1 MKIGIIGCGN
11 MGSAFATRLTSANEL
26 LLYDNCIEKPKNLAS
41 QGIGRVCEN
50 ILDLLE
56 ASWIILAIKPQHLL
70 EVTHSMKNHI
80 KKSHTIFSLLAGTS
94 IDCLSKHFPN
104 SSIIRLMPN
113 LPVICGQG
121 AIGVSTLHNINP
133 DVKDKIYEAF
143 QSLGTLYWICEE
155 KMHAVTSL
163 GGSGPAFIYTIIE
176 AIIDAGIAMGFSA
189 EESLRITYDMM
200 EGSLA
205 LLKKLQVHPG
215 ELKWKIASPKGTTI
229 AGICKLEESSLR
241 ASIINTFLASYKRSK
256 DLSNPLLF
264 KRKKS

>member
-11 MGSAFATRLTSANEL
+11 MGSAFATRLTLANEL
-26 LLYDNCIEKPKNLAS
+26 LLYDNCREKTKNLAS
-41 QGIGRVCEN
+41 QVKGRMCEN
-50 ILDLLE
+50 IIDLLE
-56 ASWIILAIKPQHLL
+56 ASWIILAIKPQHLS
-70 EVTHSMKNHI
+70 EVTRAIKNHI
-80 KKSHTIFSLLAGTS
+80 KKSHMIFSLLAGTS
-94 IDCLSKHFPN
+94 IDSLSKHFPN
-104 SSIIRLMPN
+104 SPIIRLMPN

-121 AIGVSTLHNINP
+121 IIGISTLFNIKP
-133 DVKDKIYEAF
+133 ETAERIHKTFKP
-143 QSLGTLYWICEE
+143 LGALYWISEE

-176 AIIDAGIAMGFSA
+176 AIVDAGIAMGFSA

-205 LLKKLQVHPG
+205 LVKKLEAHPG

-241 ASIINTFLASYKRSK
+241 SSIIKTFLASYKRSK
-256 DLSNPLLF
+256 DLSNH
-264 KRKKS
+264 